1 MSLDEIRVK
10 IDEVDRE
17 LIPLLKKR
25 IEYSLEVA
33 KIKKVENLPVYHPER
48 EKQIL
53 DRVKEQSGKQYGKY
67 VSEIYRNIM
76 AVSRDFQNHVLSK

>member
-53 DRVKEQSGKQYGKY
+53 DRVKEQSGKQYGEY

-76 AVSRDFQNHVLSK
+76 AVSRDF

>member
-53 DRVKEQSGKQYGKY
+53 DRVKEQSGKQYGEY
-67 VSEIYRNIM
+67 VGEIYRNIM